1 MAGTTVRG
9 TRLQQLISLLSPKH
23 STGQKRLLLQQAT
36 VDFAL
41 LLRSVKLVVSHPLSD
56 AISQRTRDY
65 MRDAVKQH
73 LPVSRPPSSDTH
85 TFPIVSSRYGLPL
98 LHPPLGSSGCSV
110 TAKQPLL
117 S

>member
-1 MAGTTVRG
+1 SLSSPRSIVRV
-9 TRLQQLISLLSPKH
+9 R
-23 STGQKRLLLQQAT
+23 R
-36 VDFAL
+36 DFFFNR
-41 LLRSVKLVVSHPLSD
+41 LRSISPSSFGRFKLVVSHPLSD

-85 TFPIVSSRYGLPL
+85 TFPIVSSRWGLPL

-110 TAKQPLL
+110 TAKHPLF
-117 S
+117 SCYHTT